1 MSDNSEDKDNKWMP
15 IATIIAAG
23 ITGLL
28 TGGLGLK
35 FYESWVKAVPVTIQN
50 NDCYPADIYVDG
62 ELKMEKLSPN
72 EAQWVIKIPPEQV
85 KVQTCR
91 SDNSVCG
98 KAVDWDLTKKENRL
112 IPIARSNDCPITVS
126 VYNRNCEAQDYYV
139 DNVLIAKAL
148 APNTSVQMSLLP
160 GIHFAKACI
169 PGSSNCASET
179 QINIQPDT
187 RSLEIARGDGCPKLY
202 LSPPNNSNQQP
213 RLRTIIPPS

>member
-1 MSDNSEDKDNKWMP
+1 M
-15 IATIIAAG
+15 
-23 ITGLL
+23 
-28 TGGLGLK
+28 
-35 FYESWVKAVPVTIQN
+35 
-50 NDCYPADIYVDG
+50 
-62 ELKMEKLSPN
+62 
-72 EAQWVIKIPPEQV
+72 

-112 IPIARSNDCPITVS
+112 IPIARSNDCPITVL

-148 APNTSVQMSLLP
+148 APNTSVQMSVTP
-160 GIHFAKACI
+160 GIHLTKACI

-179 QINIQPDT
+179 QINIQSDT
-187 RSLEIARGDGCPKLY
+187 RSLEIARGAGCPKLY

-213 RLRTIIPPS
+213 RLRIIIPPS